1 MLFYRPGALLSQPEL
16 SAARLDGLVFEVD
29 DAYMPADLPEDAAA
43 RAEAVSP
50 LVAPGYAASG
60 PTAAWIHGIGDR
72 SPHRHHIQR
81 ISPQRQRVGP
91 MRQVVVH
98 ESRLSPDDVHTINTM
113 PVTTP
118 LRTMT
123 DLAISSARDA
133 ECAAWLRACATSWV
147 DLVRPALEHIAA
159 RPRMPGKRGAMAA
172 LELLLE
178 ADQEVVT
185 R

>member
-43 RAEAVSP
+43 RAVAVSP

-72 SPHRHHIQR
+72 SPQRHHIQR
-81 ISPQRQRVGP
+81 LSPQRQRVVP
-91 MRQVVVH
+91 MRKVVVH
-98 ESRLSPDDVHTINTM
+98 ESRLSPDDVQAINTM
-113 PVTTP
+113 RVTTP

-123 DLAISSARDA
+123 DLAIRSARDA
-133 ECAAWLRACATSWV
+133 ECASWLRACAGPWR
-147 DLVRPALEHIAA
+147 DLLRPTLEHIVS
-159 RPRMPGKRGAMAA
+159 RPRMPGKRGAVAA

-178 ADQEVVT
+178 LDQEVVT